1 MTGDKKMLS
10 ISDRRDQTPHQSA
23 GAGAATQVSLAA
35 RHSPA
40 AGGVQV
46 GICCHQTNILST
58 QAE

>member
-1 MTGDKKMLS
+1 MLS
-10 ISDRRDQTPHQSA
+10 ISDRPDQTPLQSQSA

-40 AGGVQV
+40 AGV
-46 GICCHQTNILST
+46 HQTNIFST